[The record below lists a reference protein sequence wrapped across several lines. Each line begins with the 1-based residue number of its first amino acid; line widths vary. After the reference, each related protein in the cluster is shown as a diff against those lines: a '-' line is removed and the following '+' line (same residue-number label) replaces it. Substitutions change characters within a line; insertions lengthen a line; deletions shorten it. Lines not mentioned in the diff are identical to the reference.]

1 MDTFDVL
8 PGDLLKG
15 TGDHC
20 LGEDIT
26 QNICIVDVLCALPDT
41 KYGDFL
47 RQM

>member
-1 MDTFDVL
+1 MDTLNVL
-8 PGDLLKG
+8 TCYLLKRAG
-15 TGDHC
+15 NHG